1 MLLVADMDLWT
12 LDNMYHP
19 IYVRR
24 KDFDSFIQADLH
36 KIKYYKS
43 IENNTAFNGSS
54 LDGSKGI
61 LLVICFSII
70 PYINWINSCV

>member
-1 MLLVADMDLWT
+1 MLLVANMDLWT

-24 KDFDSFIQADLH
+24 KDFDSFIQADLR

-54 LDGSKGI
+54 LDSSKDFIGDM
-61 LLVICFSII
+61 FSTI
-70 PYINWINSCV
+70 PYISWINLFV